1 MSKIIYIFL
10 LFIVSSYARSRSEL
24 SSALS
29 YVKSQVHKKNK
40 ELNNINNEL
49 NNLKS
54 NIINKQLVI
63 PDNFEVIA
71 YDKNNKYMGTLV
83 SNLNFLNSIGVI
95 FQIYPK
101 SVIPSNHVIFYSD
114 INYTG
119 LFISLPIGNYYTN
132 NITLPKKTISSV
144 KIPEGVNVLM
154 YLGDNFDSDYIILST
169 NQNNLATFNFNDKA
183 VAIRIIPLINYEDD
197 FRSKITIFEKSDY
210 IGIKQNVNE
219 TSEITLKCFSSIK
232 IQNNHALLIYYKSTL
247 IKVITK
253 DTSLININCNS
264 NNKKICTQVY
274 TFKIIDGTFPL
285 LELYE
290 NIDFKDTQVS
300 SINYHGNYESD
311 LFNMNSISSIKI
323 SQDHEIQLYE
333 NKNFTGYNVILTGD
347 VGDLRQYAFNDLMNS
362 YKIRLK
368 SNTDDKIELKYESQ
382 IQYLPIGTHYCNTFN
397 QKIFNWCD
405 NRIFKVIKFKIPNN
419 ILVQVTNSGYLW
431 SNTVDITNDSIIELM
446 RFDYITV
453 SYK

>member
-1 MSKIIYIFL
+1 MAKIIYIFL
-10 LFIVSSYARSRSEL
+10 LLVVSIYAKSRSEL

-29 YVKSQVHKKNK
+29 YANGQVHKKSK
-40 ELNNINNEL
+40 ELNNANNEL

-54 NIINKQLVI
+54 NMNNKQLVI

-71 YDKNNKYMGTLV
+71 YDKNNKYIGTLEY
-83 SNLNFLNSIGVI
+83 NLNFLNSIGVK

-114 INYTG
+114 IDYTG
-119 LFISLPIGNYYTN
+119 LFISLPIGDYFTN
-132 NITLPKKTISSV
+132 NISLPKKTISSV

-154 YLGDNFDSDYIILST
+154 YCDDNFDSDYIILSKD
-169 NQNNLATFNFNDKA
+169 QNNLASFNFNDKT
-183 VAIRIIPLINYEDD
+183 VAIRIIPLINHEDD

-210 IGIKQNVNE
+210 SGIKQNVNE
-219 TSEITLKCFSSIK
+219 TSEITLKYFNSIK
-232 IQNNHALLIYYKSTL
+232 IRNNNSLLIYYKSTL

-253 DTSLININCNS
+253 DTPLININCNLR
-264 NNKKICTQVY
+264 NKICTQVF
-274 TFKIIDGTFPL
+274 TFKIIDGTFPI

-290 NIDFKDTQVS
+290 NIDFKGPQVS

-311 LFNMNSISSIKI
+311 LFNINSISSIKI
-323 SQDHEIQLYE
+323 SQDYEIQLYE
-333 NKNFTGYNVILTGD
+333 YKNFTGYTVILTGD
-347 VGDLRQYAFNDLMNS
+347 VSDLRQYAFNDLMNS

-368 SNTDDKIELKYESQ
+368 SNTEDKIELKYESQ

-397 QKIFNWCD
+397 QQIFNWCD
-405 NRIFKVIKFKIPNN
+405 NQIFMIIKFKIPNN

-431 SNTVDITNDSIIELM
+431 SDTINITNDSIIELM